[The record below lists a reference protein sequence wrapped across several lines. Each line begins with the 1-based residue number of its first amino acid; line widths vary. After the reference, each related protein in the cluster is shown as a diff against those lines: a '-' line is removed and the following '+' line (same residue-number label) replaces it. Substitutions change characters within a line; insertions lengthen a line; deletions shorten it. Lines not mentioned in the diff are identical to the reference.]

1 MSVKSFA
8 VATTFVLG
16 IAFAGP
22 LQVLLAQNEYHDEH
36 PEQKSEGHQP
46 GHQEQIPGKHQDEST
61 GHGDSENGGHGETHD
76 AGHGDTDSHGHGE
89 SHDEEFNATEYIL
102 EHVSDAHEWHILTN
116 KHGHHVSVYLP
127 VILFS
132 KHSGLHM
139 FSSKKI
145 SHGHNHH
152 GFEMGHG
159 TIRVEDKNG
168 EVVEK
173 SLHGKIIE
181 VDGHGELVEAG
192 LPLDFSITKNVF
204 MMLLSVIVLLIVFLS
219 LARSYKRTGVSE
231 PKGLQGFIEP
241 VIVFIEEDVAIPNIG
256 EGKHMRY
263 MPYLL
268 TVFFF
273 ILLNN
278 LMGLIPFFPFGANV
292 TGNIAVTMVLA
303 IFTFLITQFSSN
315 RGHWQHVFN
324 TPGVP
329 VWLAP
334 IMVPVEIIGLFTK
347 PFALMVRL
355 FANITAGHIIVL
367 SLISMIF
374 IFKSVFMSVPSMVMV
389 LFMDCIELLVA
400 FLQAYIFTLLSAL
413 FIGLAMPEHHHD

>member
-1 MSVKSFA
+1 VSVRFFA
-8 VATTFVLG
+8 VVTTLWMGVALVCPAPQLYG
-16 IAFAGP
+16 QEEQHHDPVSEALTGEAG
-22 LQVLLAQNEYHDEH
+22 
-36 PEQKSEGHQP
+36 S
-46 GHQEQIPGKHQDEST
+46 HQDT
-61 GHGDSENGGHGETHD
+61 
-76 AGHGDTDSHGHGE
+76 
-89 SHDEEFNATEYIL
+89 HDEEFNASEYIMD
-102 EHVSDAHEWHILTN
+102 HVRDSHEWHILTRKDGN
-116 KHGHHVSVYLP
+116 HVSIYLP

-132 KHSGLHM
+132 KHSGCHA
-139 FSSKKI
+139 FSSKKFA
-145 SHGHNHH
+145 HGHAHN
-152 GFEMGHG
+152 GFQMGHG
-159 TIRVEDKNG
+159 SMMVKDKQG
-168 EVVEK
+168 EPVEK
-173 SLHGKIIE
+173 SLEGKIIE
-181 VDGHGELVEAG
+181 VDEHGELVEAG

-204 MMLLSVIVLLIVFLS
+204 MMLLSVILLLWVFLS
-219 LARSYKRTGVSE
+219 LARSYKRTGISE

-256 EGKHMRY
+256 EEKYQRF

-292 TGNIAVTMVLA
+292 TGNIAVTFVLA
-303 IFTFLITQFSSN
+303 SITFLITQFSSN
-315 RGHWQHVFN
+315 KGHWRHVFN

-334 IMVPVEIIGLFTK
+334 IMIPVEIIGLFTK
-347 PFALMVRL
+347 PFALMIRL

-374 IFKSVFMSVPSMVMV
+374 IFKSLFVAVPTLLMV

-413 FIGLAMPEHHHD
+413 FIGMAMPEHHHD